1 MSFKK
6 NVGTTDRIVRSV
18 LAVVLLI
25 AAFTMPMSSVL
36 STILI
41 ILGVVLIGTSLIGF
55 CPLYL
60 PFNLSTLK
68 K

>member
-6 NVGTTDRIVRSV
+6 NVGTTDRIVRFV

-41 ILGVVLIGTSLIGF
+41 ILGVVLIGTSLVSF

-60 PFNLSTLK
+60 LFKLSTRK
-68 K
+68 